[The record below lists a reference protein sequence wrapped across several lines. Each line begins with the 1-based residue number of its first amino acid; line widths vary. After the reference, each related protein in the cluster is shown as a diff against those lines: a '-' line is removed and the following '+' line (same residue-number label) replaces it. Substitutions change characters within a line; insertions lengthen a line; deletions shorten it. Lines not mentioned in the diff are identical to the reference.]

1 MNPSLTSQLATDR
14 RASLLAEAQRQH
26 LPRQARAARRASR
39 RSISLRAVR
48 PLRLAAWLRGRVPA

>member
-26 LPRQARAARRASR
+26 LPPPP
-39 RSISLRAVR
+39 RSPLHLAPAV
-48 PLRLAAWLRGRVPA
+48 PPALAAAAVPA

>member
-14 RASLLAEAQRQH
+14 RASLLAEAQWQR

-48 PLRLAAWLRGRVPA
+48 PLRLATWRRGRVPA

>member
-1 MNPSLTSQLATDR
+1 MNPSLTSQLADDR

-39 RSISLRAVR
+39 RTISLRAAR
-48 PLRLAAWLRGRVPA
+48 PLRLATWRRSRVPA

>member
-14 RASLLAEAQRQH
+14 RASLFAEASRQR

-39 RSISLRAVR
+39 RTSLRPSR
-48 PLRLAAWLRGRVPA
+48 PLRLASWRRGRVPA